1 VDIYLV
7 RHGEAASTWSESTD
21 PGLSARGQQQA
32 AAAALALAARQR
44 QPLAVLS
51 SPLRRAQQTAAAL
64 AEQWDVP
71 VVIAPAF
78 REVPSTVPLPER
90 QGWLRALMRGH
101 WRDQE
106 AAVQAWRA
114 SILERL
120 RVLEQPSVIF
130 THFMVINAVLSHL
143 ADTPA
148 TLYCWP
154 DNASVTHLR
163 REDDGRLRLLELGA
177 QMRTVVN

>member
-1 VDIYLV
+1 MDIYLV

-21 PGLSARGQQQA
+21 PALSERGQQQALA
-32 AAAALALAARQR
+32 AAAALAARQA
-44 QPLAVLS
+44 QPLALLS
-51 SPLRRAQQTAAAL
+51 SPLQRAQQTAAPL
-64 AEQWDVP
+64 AEQWAMP
-71 VVIAPAF
+71 VMIAPAF

-90 QGWLRALMRGH
+90 QGWLRELMRGH
-101 WRDQE
+101 WRDQD

-120 RVLEQPSVIF
+120 RVLEQPCVIF
-130 THFMVINAVLSHL
+130 THFMVINAVLSHV
-143 ADTPA
+143 AGTPA

-154 DNASVTHLR
+154 DNASITHLR
-163 REDDGRLRLLELGA
+163 RAPDGRLVLVELGA